1 MAKLSLQQ
9 NPTFR
14 ARVDIPVPGS
24 KPVPVEFTFRNR
36 TREQL
41 AQWLEGLD
49 GKDTHVAV
57 MEIASGWDLEDSF
70 DESNVALLL
79 SNYIGAWGAVYDK
92 YMGEL
97 VKAREKN

>member
-1 MAKLSLQQ
+1 MAKLSLLQS
-9 NPTFR
+9 PTFR

-24 KPVPVEFTFRNR
+24 KPVGVEFTFRNR

-49 GKDTHVAV
+49 GKATEVAL
-57 MEIASGWDLEDSF
+57 MEVASGWDLEDSF
-70 DESNVALLL
+70 DEANAKLLL
-79 SNYIGAWGAVYDK
+79 SNYIGAWGAIYER
-92 YMGEL
+92 YLGEL